1 MKFALMIDLA
11 RTSPEESMEDA
22 IRHVT
27 EVVKTAEASGFDMVL
42 VGEHHGHERTI
53 APAPFTLLTYFA
65 GFTERVRLGTAVL
78 CAPYWHPIRL
88 AGEAALFD
96 HLSGG
101 RLELGI
107 GRGAYPYEFARMA
120 GGIPPE
126 IAREQLDELLPALRG
141 LWAGNYAHDGSIWK
155 FPSSTSTP
163 RPLKPEGPPLWVSA
177 RHPDV
182 FRMAVRNRANVMV
195 APLIKGFDEV
205 VSLRERL
212 DAATAEVDNGF
223 VPQMM
228 VLRNTYVSD
237 EGEDL
242 AEAAR
247 ALRLDSGT
255 FENLFSTDGKVDQ
268 GWVEYIDPE
277 ISEARKEYT
286 RDRITQ
292 NMMFGSSSAVIEKMR
307 AYEEVGTDV
316 YLYDGSWG
324 LPLEREL
331 ASIRRFGGE
340 VIPRY
345 RDEK

>member
-1 MKFALMIDLA
+1 MKFGLMIDLA
-11 RTSPEESMEDA
+11 RNSSAETMEDA
-22 IRHVT
+22 IQHVT
-27 EVVKTAEASGFDMVL
+27 EVVKTAEESGFDMIF

-65 GFTERVRLGTAVL
+65 GITERIRLGTAVL

-120 GGIPPE
+120 AGIPPE

-141 LWAGNYAHDGSIWK
+141 LWTGNYSHDGSMWK
-155 FPSSTSTP
+155 FPSTTSTP
-163 RPLKPEGPPLWVSA
+163 RPLNPEGPPLWVSA

-182 FRMAVRNRANVMV
+182 FKMAVKNHANVMV

-212 DAATAEVDNGF
+212 DTATSEINNGF
-223 VPQMM
+223 TPKMM
-228 VLRNTYVSD
+228 VLRGTYVS
-237 EGEDL
+237 EAGENL
-242 AEAAR
+242 TETVKVFR
-247 ALRLDSGT
+247 QDSGT

-268 GWVEYIDPE
+268 GWVEYIDPN
-277 ISEARKEYT
+277 ISEARSEYT
-286 RDRITQ
+286 EERITQ
-292 NMMFGSSSAVIEKMR
+292 NMMFGSSSEVIEKMQ
-307 AYEEVGTDV
+307 AYEDVGTDV
-316 YLYDGSWG
+316 YLYDGGWG
-324 LPLEREL
+324 LPLEDEL
-331 ASIRRFGGE
+331 ASIRRFGNE
-340 VIPRY
+340 VIPSFRGK
-345 RDEK
+345 E

>member
-11 RTSPEESMEDA
+11 RTAPEQSMAEA

-27 EVVKTAEASGFDMVL
+27 EVVKTAEAAGFEMVF

-65 GFTERVRLGTAVL
+65 GITERVRLGTAVL

-126 IAREQLDELLPALRG
+126 VAREQLDELLPALRG
-141 LWAGNYAHDGSIWK
+141 LWAGNYTHDGSMWK
-155 FPSSTSTP
+155 FPSTTSTP
-163 RPLKPEGPPLWVSA
+163 RPLHADGPSMWVSA
-177 RHPDV
+177 RHPDA
-182 FRMAVRNRANVMV
+182 FKMAIRNRANVMV

-205 VSLRERL
+205 ISLRERL
-212 DAATAEVDNGF
+212 DQAASEVDNGF
-223 VPQMM
+223 APQMM
-228 VLRNTYVSD
+228 VLRGSYVAAKD
-237 EGEDL
+237 EDL
-242 AEAAR
+242 ADVVSVYRE
-247 ALRLDSGT
+247 DSGT
-255 FENLFSTDGKVDQ
+255 FENLFSTEGKVDQ
-268 GWVEYIDPE
+268 GWVEYVDPDV
-277 ISEARKEYT
+277 SESRSEYT
-286 RDRITQ
+286 DEKIAQ
-292 NMMFGSSSAVIEKMR
+292 NMLFGSSSEVVNKLR

-316 YLYDGSWG
+316 FLYDGSWG
-324 LPLEREL
+324 LPLEQEL
-331 ASIRRFGGE
+331 ASIRRFGAD
-340 VIPRY
+340 VIPHFRPNA
-345 RDEK
+345 